1 MIYTVVH
8 MQNKI
13 EKDLQAWIIF
23 FIYMVSLFASTMIM
37 KQIISFIFLSF
48 TSNRKYKSVVKTHL
62 PENICQRLAAF
73 WSLFK
78 FFFFKVAC
86 AVNIKLFFMDW
97 FYWNLIILIKY
108 CKIPYKNLKTLMS
121 SNYLTV
127 HYYLLILLL
136 FWFW

>member
-97 FYWNLIILIKY
+97 FYWNLIILIK
-108 CKIPYKNLKTLMS
+108 
-121 SNYLTV
+121 
-127 HYYLLILLL
+127 
-136 FWFW
+136 